1 MKITLGT
8 IALAQSTLSRLGGQS
23 FRGRA
28 AFVIA
33 KLAKAINTE
42 MEDFNAARDAI
53 LIKYADKDENNEPI
67 IDKGRVH
74 LSDENLAICNK
85 EIQELLATEVEINSS
100 PLAAEWFDDIDI
112 TPGEVEVLIPFIE
125 E

>member
-8 IALAQSTLSRLGGQS
+8 AALTQSTLSRLSSQP
-23 FRGRA
+23 FRGRT

-33 KLAKAINTE
+33 KLTKAINAE

-67 IDKGRVH
+67 IDKGQVH
-74 LSDENLAICNK
+74 LSDENLVICNK

-112 TPGEVEVLIPFIE
+112 TPGEVEVLMAFIE

>member
-8 IALAQSTLSRLGGQS
+8 AALAQSTLSRLSGQS

-33 KLAKAINTE
+33 KLAKAINAE
-42 MEDFNAARDAI
+42 MGDFNAARDAI

-67 IDKGRVH
+67 IDKGQVH

-100 PLAAEWFDDIDI
+100 PLAAEWFDDVDI
-112 TPGEVEVLIPFIE
+112 TPGEVEVLMAFIE

>member
-1 MKITLGT
+1 MKVTLGT
-8 IALAQSTLSRLGGQS
+8 IALAQSTLSRLSGQS

-33 KLAKAINTE
+33 KLAKAINME

-67 IDKGRVH
+67 IDNGQVH
-74 LSDENLAICNK
+74 LSDENLTICNK

-112 TPGEVEVLIPFIE
+112 TPGEVEVLMAFIE